1 MDIRL
6 KPEMEEMIRREVER
20 GAYRSADEFVERAVA
35 LLHEE
40 ESWLAEKGSEIRAKI
55 EQGYASAQ
63 RGELLDSDRV
73 RQEKSKERVRGSL
86 KSAAHERVLFRFA
99 GDTWLCCLGRFVKPI
114 LCYTLVVS
122 RRLRRRDGW
131 KLRSV
136 LGTVSF

>member
-40 ESWLAEKGSEIRAKI
+40 ESWVAEKGSEIRAKI

-86 KSAAHERVLFRFA
+86 KSAAHERV
-99 GDTWLCCLGRFVKPI
+99 
-114 LCYTLVVS
+114 
-122 RRLRRRDGW
+122 
-131 KLRSV
+131 SV
-136 LGTVSF
+136 HG

>member
-6 KPEMEEMIRREVER
+6 KPEMEEMIRRDVER

-40 ESWLAEKGSEIRAKI
+40 ESWLAENGSEIRAKI

-73 RQEKSKERVRGSL
+73 RQEIEQR
-86 KSAAHERVLFRFA
+86 KSAWIAE
-99 GDTWLCCLGRFVKPI
+99 K
-114 LCYTLVVS
+114 
-122 RRLRRRDGW
+122 RRG
-131 KLRSV
+131 
-136 LGTVSF
+136 